1 MLALK
6 LVSALSKV
14 IRLFNSIVLLN
25 GWRVLAALI
34 TIVRPPM
41 IINIILSLNVLA
53 FYWLIAVIVAAVVI
67 VVSVTVFLK

>member
-41 IINIILSLNVLA
+41 IINIILSVNVLA